1 MKILVTGISGFAG
14 SNIAI
19 NMRKTEPNNK
29 IIGFDNLSRQG
40 CERNIE
46 ILRST
51 GIEIIRGDI
60 RSQSDIE
67 TLPAVDWIIDCAANP
82 SVLAGLNGQSS
93 SRQVME
99 HNLLGTINLLEY
111 CKKHKAG
118 LILLSTSR
126 VYSASELAALPVKS
140 TNGRY
145 ELKQSKIS
153 GISENG
159 ISENFATSSPISLY
173 GASKLASETLI
184 LEYGE
189 CFDFPVWIN
198 RCGVLAGA
206 GQFGKADQGIFSF
219 WIHSFREKKPLKY
232 IGFDGTGHQV
242 RDAMHPKDLVPVLTR
257 QMMEPDMDVPKV
269 INFGGGIDNSMSLKE
284 LSNWCEERFGSNKVI
299 SSDEVRPM
307 DAPWIVMNS
316 KVAQNPWNWNIQTRL
331 DKILEEIADH
341 AEKNPNWLKLCN

>member
-118 LILLSTSR
+118 LILLSTS
-126 VYSASELAALPVKS
+126 SIFCIG
-140 TNGRY
+140 T
-145 ELKQSKIS
+145 
-153 GISENG
+153 
-159 ISENFATSSPISLY
+159 
-173 GASKLASETLI
+173 
-184 LEYGE
+184 
-189 CFDFPVWIN
+189 
-198 RCGVLAGA
+198 CG
-206 GQFGKADQGIFSF
+206 F
-219 WIHSFREKKPLKY
+219 
-232 IGFDGTGHQV
+232 T
-242 RDAMHPKDLVPVLTR
+242 
-257 QMMEPDMDVPKV
+257 
-269 INFGGGIDNSMSLKE
+269 
-284 LSNWCEERFGSNKVI
+284 C
-299 SSDEVRPM
+299 
-307 DAPWIVMNS
+307 
-316 KVAQNPWNWNIQTRL
+316 
-331 DKILEEIADH
+331 
-341 AEKNPNWLKLCN
+341 